1 MKKKLYGIFLAFTV
15 FTSCATFKGY
25 EPQTVDVIHSLRKEL
40 QDRTSLNDTTSLL
53 HWQNFYK
60 DQRLQELIREGL
72 EKNKELETARLRVEE
87 ATASLRGA
95 YGLLLPSVSLTGEG
109 NISSFDG
116 AKAEKTYNLSTT
128 LNWETDIVGK
138 QRNAIKGTIATIDE
152 RRAYRQLVRT
162 RLIATIA
169 EAYYTLEMLDA
180 KKKVLEETIDSWKR
194 QVTVLQALMEAG
206 ETESSAVAQAEASL
220 YESKTMLVLVEKQLF
235 ETEGSLS
242 MLLAK
247 TPSAI
252 SRGVFSDQDFS
263 NSLAT
268 DIPVTALATRPD
280 VLQAEAALRSSFYQ
294 VNVARAAFYPSL
306 RLSAS
311 TGWTNNG
318 SMGIANPG
326 SLLLQAITSLT
337 QPLFVNGQN
346 RANLAIAQSQ
356 QKQAMAQFSQTL
368 LEAGNEVSNA
378 LKAYQTA
385 TRQTNLQEHQIRKL
399 QEAIRAADAQMRY
412 GDGNAL
418 QIIVARQSLQMA
430 QLQQLASKYEKI
442 ENYIILFRTLG
453 GGN

>member
-1 MKKKLYGIFLAFTV
+1 MKKELYGIFLAFVV
-15 FTSCATFKGY
+15 FTSCATFKDY

-40 QDRTSLNDTTSLL
+40 QDKTSLNDTTSLL

-72 EKNKELETARLRVEE
+72 EKNKELETARLRVDET
-87 ATASLRGA
+87 TASLRGA

-116 AKAEKTYNLSTT
+116 AKAEKTYNLGTT

-152 RRAYRQLVRT
+152 RKAYRQLVRT

-206 ETESSAVAQAEASL
+206 ETESSAVAQAEASR

-242 MLLAK
+242 ILLAK
-247 TPSAI
+247 APRAI
-252 SRGVFSDQDFS
+252 SRGIFSDQDFS

-337 QPLFVNGQN
+337 QPLFANGQN

-368 LEAGNEVSNA
+368 LEAGNEVNNA

-385 TRQTNLQEHQIRKL
+385 TQQTNLQEHQIRKL

-418 QIIVARQSLQMA
+418 QIIMARQSLQTA

-442 ENYIILFRTLG
+442 ESYIILFRTLG